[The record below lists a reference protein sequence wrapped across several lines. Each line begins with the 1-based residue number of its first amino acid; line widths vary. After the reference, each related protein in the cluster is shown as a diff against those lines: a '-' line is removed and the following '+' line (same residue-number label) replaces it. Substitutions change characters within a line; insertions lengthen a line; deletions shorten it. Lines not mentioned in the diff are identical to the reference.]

1 MDLICVTSDKPLTND
16 GRLTVDEEE
25 YYVCHMLICL
35 FNHHFIANGFVYYDV
50 PFLCVSQRY

>member
-1 MDLICVTSDKPLTND
+1 MDLICVTSDKPLTTD

-35 FNHHFIANGFVYYDV
+35 INHHFIANGFVYYDV
-50 PFLCVSQRY
+50 PF